1 MQEKVKEIATRIR
14 ELREI
19 SGITIEN
26 MAASLNINVDDYE
39 KFETGEADIS
49 ASMLFEIAHQLD
61 VDMTVLLTGE
71 NPRMHIFTI
80 TRRGEGASVTRSKQY
95 GYEALASAFIHRK
108 AEPFVVTVEPDSG
121 EAEANSHPGQEFDYV
136 LEGTLKINIHDN
148 EIVLNEGDS
157 IYFDSGYS
165 HSMKAMNGDPAKFLA
180 IIL

>member
-19 SGITIEN
+19 SGITVEN
-26 MAASLNINVDDYE
+26 MASSLNINVDDYE
-39 KFETGEADIS
+39 KFETGETDIS
-49 ASMLFEIAHQLD
+49 ASMLFEIAHRLD

-71 NPRMHIFTI
+71 NPRMYIFTI
-80 TRRGEGASVTRSKQY
+80 TRRGEGASVERRKQY
-95 GYEALASAFIHRK
+95 GYEALASAFIQRK

-121 EAEANSHPGQEFDYV
+121 ESEANSHPGQEFDYV

-148 EIVLNEGDS
+148 EIVLNEGDA

-165 HSMKAMNGDPAKFLA
+165 HSMKAMNGVPAKFLA